1 MTLGG
6 WTDGYK
12 RGTFGGRG
20 YAARQEGDTVT
31 FSKTGPNANVKLAV
45 TLAKGRAAFAMDVD
59 ILKEFGPVEYGFN
72 IPLDSFAEKDGS
84 VWPMVGRTFCPIEPG
99 RTFESVGG
107 RRLAFEYPDAQYAF
121 TVLEGNDFALQDR
134 RRQEGGNRVRFIA
147 CRRSTEP
154 CRMSWRHEWTVNESF
169 ARAAGSPS
177 ATRASGS
184 CRWSSP
190 TPASRTG
197 RLAGRSRRRPR
208 TTPKCRTAGRGPCAC
223 AWTTRR
229 RIPAT

>member
-1 MTLGG
+1 MKTMLRVAVMAAAVAASAALQAETFTVGDWELTGGGNAALTLSYKGRKLLSDVTLGG

-20 YAARQEGDTVT
+20 YAARREGDTVT

-107 RRLAFEYPDAQYAF
+107 RRLAFEYPDAQ
-121 TVLEGNDFALQDR
+121 
-134 RRQEGGNRVRFIA
+134 
-147 CRRSTEP
+147 
-154 CRMSWRHEWTVNESF
+154 
-169 ARAAGSPS
+169 
-177 ATRASGS
+177 
-184 CRWSSP
+184 
-190 TPASRTG
+190 
-197 RLAGRSRRRPR
+197 
-208 TTPKCRTAGRGPCAC
+208 
-223 AWTTRR
+223 
-229 RIPAT
+229 